1 MQAQKMNWLSRCKI
15 IGNRSAVAALIIYG
29 SIFVIDKNF
38 PDKFDD
44 CGMYTRSLKGGIKV
58 LDGRKYNVVLC
69 GTGGDENAMD
79 DRIRLQI
86 FSANGELL
94 AQRKFYVHWMM
105 TNVRKE
111 LAFSADH
118 VTYYDNAQQ
127 SDFEHRISMPPT
139 RWDWISARL
148 PLLS

>member
-1 MQAQKMNWLSRCKI
+1 MQARKMNWATTGKRI
-15 IGNRSAVAALIIYG
+15 TGYSAVAALIIYG
-29 SIFVIDKNF
+29 AIFAISKKSSDNF
-38 PDKFDD
+38 YD
-44 CGMYTRSLKGGIKV
+44 CGMYTKSLKGGVKV
-58 LDGRKYNVVLC
+58 FDEKKYNVVLC

-94 AQRKFYVHWMM
+94 AQRKFYAHWMM
-105 TNVRKE
+105 TNFRKE

-118 VTYYDNAQQ
+118 VTYYDNSRQ
-127 SDFEHRISMPPT
+127 SNFEHRISMPPT
-139 RWDWISARL
+139 TWDWISARL